1 MNIISHRGYWGT
13 DEEKNTEVAFQRSFS
28 LGFGT
33 ETDLRDR
40 NGELVIAHDLSTESD
55 LSFEVFC
62 EIYLKNPGKFLLA
75 INIKADGL
83 ATMLKESLE
92 RHGISNYFLFDMSV
106 PDLRAS
112 LDAGLKCF
120 TRVSDV
126 ETEPCY
132 YGTCS
137 GIWLDGFYS
146 DWYRSKDLFKFL
158 RDGKQVCLVSSEL
171 HKRDPMP
178 LWRMLKEAGM
188 HREPQLTLCTDRPES
203 AKLYFFEGEDA

>member
-112 LDAGLKCF
+112 LDAGLKAAN
-120 TRVSDV
+120 
-126 ETEPCY
+126 
-132 YGTCS
+132 TCA
-137 GIWLDGFYS
+137 
-146 DWYRSKDLFKFL
+146 RSTGKSPPSSFL
-158 RDGKQVCLVSSEL
+158 R
-171 HKRDPMP
+171 
-178 LWRMLKEAGM
+178 
-188 HREPQLTLCTDRPES
+188 
-203 AKLYFFEGEDA
+203 

>member
-1 MNIISHRGYWGT
+1 MNIISHRGYWCT
-13 DEEKNTEVAFQRSFS
+13 DEEKNTEVAFERSFS

-55 LSFEVFC
+55 LSFKVFC
-62 EIYLKNPGKFLLA
+62 DIYLKNTGKLLLA

-83 ATMLKESLE
+83 ATKLKESLE
-92 RHGISNYFLFDMSV
+92 RHGINNYFLFDMSV
-106 PDLRAS
+106 PDLRVS
-112 LDAGLKCF
+112 LAAGLICF

-132 YGTCS
+132 YGACK

-146 DWYRSKDLFKFL
+146 DWYRSKDLFQFL

-178 LWRMLKEAGM
+178 LWRMLKDAGM
-188 HREPQLTLCTDRPES
+188 HREPQFTLCTDRPES
-203 AKLYFFEGEDA
+203 AKLYFFDGVDA